1 MDDNSFSTEQPA
13 PRRKKTDEKKKSR
26 RHTQIASFF
35 VMVCGVLILLCLVS
49 YSPADEASGDVPFS
63 QLYKIFTNDPLIQ
76 EKANITNNWL
86 GLVGAI
92 TSNFLVNS
100 TIGYA
105 IFVLPFLLLAWG
117 WMTLRQSDIRRLVYF
132 TNYVVAIVVL
142 WSMLCGLLR
151 LSGLSEVLSPQWS
164 GAIGAFLSTVLRQ
177 LIGITGGI
185 IVTLSLLFVTVTL
198 AIDLDLHVTSERLK
212 NLFMATAAAFG
223 AKVDLWKEQRALHVA
238 EKEREKAMIQVKR
251 PDEET
256 PPKLEREAKTKSTE
270 LREERLVR
278 KSEQAVVSSMEEES
292 EEAPVVQSGD
302 EPALDIKEMV
312 RDEEVELD
320 ERDVQDEEIDYVFPS
335 VDLLNAQ
342 RQAEA
347 IDDAELKANA
357 ELLRAKLADFDVEL
371 ANVSVTPGPVVTL
384 YELVPA
390 TGVKVAK
397 IVNLA
402 NDLALAM
409 QAKGIRIEAP
419 IPGKGTVGVEIP
431 NRKPSMV
438 TIRSIINSAK
448 FRDVQAAL
456 PIAMGKTISGE
467 VYVDDLARM
476 PHLLIAGSTG
486 SGKSVGI
493 NTILASILYRLHP
506 SEVKF
511 LIIDPK
517 KIELSLYRKLE
528 YHYLAVSKDCDEK
541 IITLPQNAVLAL
553 KAAELEMEQRYN
565 KLAHASV
572 RNIADYNE
580 RIKSGRLKDSDNH
593 KHRKLPYILII
604 IDELAD
610 LMITAARDVEEP
622 ITRLAQLAR
631 AVGIH
636 LVVATQRPS
645 VDVITGVI
653 KANFPARI
661 AYQVS
666 SKTDSRTILD
676 MNGAE
681 QLLGNGDM
689 LYMPSSSPKP
699 IRIQNA
705 FISSDEVESIVDHIG
720 KQKGYSKPF
729 ELPSVLESRRAS
741 MSSSGGD
748 RDELFKEAAR
758 TIVRHQQG
766 SVSLLQRRLKVGYSR
781 AARLVDEL
789 EAAGIVGPF
798 DGSKAREVLIESDAD
813 LEVMLK
819 NLM

>member
-26 RHTQIASFF
+26 RNKQIASFF

-76 EKANITNNWL
+76 EKAASTNNWL

-92 TSNFLVNS
+92 TSNFLINS

-117 WMTLRQSDIRRLVYF
+117 WTTLRQGDIRRLVYF

-185 IVTLSLLFVTVTL
+185 IVTLSLLFVAVTL
-198 AIDLDLHVTSERLK
+198 AIDMDLHVTSERIK
-212 NLFMATAAAFG
+212 NFFMATAAAFG
-223 AKVDLWKEQRALHVA
+223 AKVDLWKEQRALQLA
-238 EKEREKAMIQVKR
+238 AKEREKAMIQVKR
-251 PDEET
+251 PDDEA
-256 PPKLEREAKTKSTE
+256 PPKLERGVKIRVLEPREEAKQKS
-270 LREERLVR
+270 
-278 KSEQAVVSSMEEES
+278 VSSMEVES
-292 EEAPVVQSGD
+292 EEAEVEQSGD

-448 FRDVQAAL
+448 FRDAQAAL
-456 PIAMGKTISGE
+456 PLAMG
-467 VYVDDLARM
+467 R
-476 PHLLIAGSTG
+476 
-486 SGKSVGI
+486 KSV
-493 NTILASILYRLHP
+493 
-506 SEVKF
+506 V
-511 LIIDPK
+511 
-517 KIELSLYRKLE
+517 
-528 YHYLAVSKDCDEK
+528 
-541 IITLPQNAVLAL
+541 
-553 KAAELEMEQRYN
+553 
-565 KLAHASV
+565 
-572 RNIADYNE
+572 
-580 RIKSGRLKDSDNH
+580 
-593 KHRKLPYILII
+593 
-604 IDELAD
+604 
-610 LMITAARDVEEP
+610 
-622 ITRLAQLAR
+622 
-631 AVGIH
+631 
-636 LVVATQRPS
+636 
-645 VDVITGVI
+645 
-653 KANFPARI
+653 
-661 AYQVS
+661 
-666 SKTDSRTILD
+666 
-676 MNGAE
+676 
-681 QLLGNGDM
+681 
-689 LYMPSSSPKP
+689 
-699 IRIQNA
+699 
-705 FISSDEVESIVDHIG
+705 
-720 KQKGYSKPF
+720 
-729 ELPSVLESRRAS
+729 
-741 MSSSGGD
+741 
-748 RDELFKEAAR
+748 
-758 TIVRHQQG
+758 
-766 SVSLLQRRLKVGYSR
+766 
-781 AARLVDEL
+781 
-789 EAAGIVGPF
+789 
-798 DGSKAREVLIESDAD
+798 
-813 LEVMLK
+813 
-819 NLM
+819 